1 MELRWSDGTAS
12 PLFAGISFKFKFMPA
27 ADRRRSDTDNRPML
41 DPREGLGDVV
51 AAMAGGAFGEAE
63 GMLRYGIE
71 EEIEEERDGGREL
84 RSGDIWNGVDV
95 E

>member
-1 MELRWSDGTAS
+1 MELRWSDGTS
-12 PLFAGISFKFKFMPA
+12 PLFAGISLRFKPA

-51 AAMAGGAFGEAE
+51 VAVTGGAFGEAE
-63 GMLRYGIE
+63 GMTRYGIE
-71 EEIEEERDGGREL
+71 EEVEEERDGGREL
-84 RSGDIWNGVDV
+84 RSGDIWNNVD